1 MEAFG
6 GILLVLSAMVAIMI
20 ANSPLA
26 DLYSYLLKDVHFTIG
41 FVGPDGGG
49 PFLEKTVLHWIND
62 GLMAVFFF
70 LVGLEIKRE
79 VLRGELAARDK
90 ALLPVLMAIGG
101 VAAPALIYVAFNA
114 GPEGAVSGWAIP
126 SATDIAFSLG
136 VMALLGSRAPL
147 SLKVLLTA
155 IAIIDDLMAILIIA
169 FFYSGG
175 LAITPLIV
183 AAFAVAGLIVLNR
196 LSVVRTAPYV
206 LVGFV
211 LWLALLK
218 SGMHPTIGGVLTAFA
233 IPLSCS
239 RRPWLTPVETLEH
252 SLHSWVAYL
261 ILPLFAFA
269 NAGVSFDGMTWGQLG
284 DPVTIG
290 ILAGLFI
297 GKQLGIFIPFAL
309 AVKSGLCRMPEGV
322 GYLQVYGMAI
332 LCGIGF
338 TMSLFIGELAF
349 GQPEL
354 QTSVRVGVMVG
365 SLLSALAGYAVLR
378 FQPERT

>member
-1 MEAFG
+1 
-6 GILLVLSAMVAIMI
+6 
-20 ANSPLA
+20 
-26 DLYSYLLKDVHFTIG
+26 
-41 FVGPDGGG
+41 
-49 PFLEKTVLHWIND
+49 
-62 GLMAVFFF
+62 
-70 LVGLEIKRE
+70 
-79 VLRGELAARDK
+79 
-90 ALLPVLMAIGG
+90 
-101 VAAPALIYVAFNA
+101 
-114 GPEGAVSGWAIP
+114 
-126 SATDIAFSLG
+126 
-136 VMALLGSRAPL
+136 
-147 SLKVLLTA
+147 
-155 IAIIDDLMAILIIA
+155 
-169 FFYSGG
+169 
-175 LAITPLIV
+175 
-183 AAFAVAGLIVLNR
+183 
-196 LSVVRTAPYV
+196 
-206 LVGFV
+206 
-211 LWLALLK
+211 
-218 SGMHPTIGGVLTAFA
+218 
-233 IPLSCS
+233 
-239 RRPWLTPVETLEH
+239 
-252 SLHSWVAYL
+252 VAYL

>member
-1 MEAFG
+1 MAKEFVRMEAFG

-101 VAAPALIYVAFNA
+101 VAAPALIYAAFNA

-136 VMALLGSRAPL
+136 VLALLGSRAPL

-233 IPLSCS
+233 IPLTCS

-252 SLHSWVAYL
+252 SLHS
-261 ILPLFAFA
+261 
-269 NAGVSFDGMTWGQLG
+269 
-284 DPVTIG
+284 
-290 ILAGLFI
+290 
-297 GKQLGIFIPFAL
+297 
-309 AVKSGLCRMPEGV
+309 
-322 GYLQVYGMAI
+322 
-332 LCGIGF
+332 
-338 TMSLFIGELAF
+338 
-349 GQPEL
+349 
-354 QTSVRVGVMVG
+354 
-365 SLLSALAGYAVLR
+365 
-378 FQPERT
+378 